1 MLLKS
6 IKWMLNPKSPLY
18 IQPRA
23 NRKLIAWL
31 WRFLR
36 SMNHAQMNASIDAL
50 VELSK
55 LSLEIYK
62 KLDEE
67 EPGAFGF
74 TQRGL
79 LMVAQTPQN
88 LASVIQEMQLVGAR
102 GVKGCQ
108 MDPDQIQKLEPAI
121 RANSV
126 IGGVFFP
133 DEAHVEPLAT
143 VRHIFSRALAAGTQV
158 RLGTEVLDFH
168 IQNGLV
174 RSVLTT
180 RGEIKADKIVLAA
193 GSWSGR
199 LSAKLALN
207 LPILSGKGYAAIVPP
222 PPRMPQIPIMLLDR
236 KVAITPRAGS
246 MRIAGT
252 LELVDLD
259 ETVNLT
265 RVKTLLD
272 GAETILDLPPP
283 IVTTEIW
290 RGLRPCAP
298 DGVPVIGKTPQFA
311 NVIIAAGH
319 QMLGMQTGTA
329 TGRLVADLVTGQS
342 PCVNPEPF
350 RVSRFR

>member
-1 MLLKS
+1 MKKNPGHLDLLSAGCSWWRRLRKTWHLS
-6 IKWMLNPKSPLY
+6 FKKCSSWEHAASKAAKWTQTRSRNWSP
-18 IQPRA
+18 
-23 NRKLIAWL
+23 
-31 WRFLR
+31 RFG
-36 SMNHAQMNASIDAL
+36 QTASSA
-50 VELSK
+50 
-55 LSLEIYK
+55 
-62 KLDEE
+62 
-67 EPGAFGF
+67 
-74 TQRGL
+74 
-79 LMVAQTPQN
+79 
-88 LASVIQEMQLVGAR
+88 
-102 GVKGCQ
+102 
-108 MDPDQIQKLEPAI
+108 
-121 RANSV
+121 
-126 IGGVFFP
+126 VFFFRMRP
-133 DEAHVEPLAT
+133 TSNLLRQFA
-143 VRHIFSRALAAGTQV
+143 IFSPEPSPQAHKM